1 MNNTNTLR
9 YKDDKRKI
17 TLFVHGQTFHLFVH
31 ADVLYPGM
39 WYMNIYFFQATCIN

>member
-1 MNNTNTLR
+1 MNNTNTLRSER

-39 WYMNIYFFQATCIN
+39 